1 MSNKLKLKSFLGPD
15 VYWIMK
21 VPVTCLQFIIN
32 RDLSMKIKILR
43 LSASYD
49 IHLYSVKFDH
59 DKALD

>member
-21 VPVTCLQFIIN
+21 VPITCLQFVIN
-32 RDLSMKIKILR
+32 RHLSMKIKILR

-49 IHLYSVKFDH
+49 IHLYSVKFDC